1 MVSVLLSS
9 TVDLGFEPQSGQ
21 TEDYKFG
28 ICCFSTKN
36 AALRRK
42 RKDWFTQNQD
52 NVSEWGDISIC

>member
-1 MVSVLLSS
+1 MVSVLLLS
-9 TVDLGFEPQSGQ
+9 TVDFRFEPQSGQ

-42 RKDWFTQNQD
+42 RKDWLARNRD
-52 NVSEWGDISIC
+52 NVSEWDGISIC